1 MHAFDSWGGGLDNLD
16 PLYQTPLRDGWNAWL
31 RSPTGGDYDSPA
43 EVAAKW
49 GAANL
54 RALGN
59 WGNLSTVSLT
69 MWKGLPSDGKAMRLK
84 RDWAAYLSSLEDE
97 YFERM
102 RSFVRGLGTKALLVG
117 TQTNYL
123 WLPHWTMRRMD
134 VFDVHICKPAVSIPF
149 QACSCSSFPV
159 PAVLCRSCML
169 TEMGLPLPA
178 QIRTAT
184 RAQRPA
190 RSSTTATICRRSART
205 PRGRARC
212 LAGRWTLPTRP
223 SRS

>member
-43 EVAAKW
+43 EVAAAW

-54 RALGN
+54 RALGA

-69 MWKGLPSDGKAMRLK
+69 MWKGLPSDGNATRLK

-102 RSFVRGLGTKALLVG
+102 RSFVRGLGTRALLVG

-123 WLPHWTMRRMD
+123 WLPHWTMRKMD
-134 VFDVHICKPAVSIPF
+134 VFDVHICKLIVPIPF
-149 QACSCSSFPV
+149 KLAPVRRFLSRLCFAALAC
-159 PAVLCRSCML
+159 
-169 TEMGLPLPA
+169 
-178 QIRTAT
+178 
-184 RAQRPA
+184 
-190 RSSTTATICRRSART
+190 
-205 PRGRARC
+205 
-212 LAGRWTLPTRP
+212 
-223 SRS
+223 

>member
-43 EVAAKW
+43 AVAAAW

-54 RALGN
+54 RALGA

-69 MWKGLPSDGKAMRLK
+69 MWKVLPSDGKATRLK

-102 RSFVRGLGTKALLVG
+102 RSFVRGLGTRALLVG

-134 VFDVHICKPAVSIPF
+134 VFDVHICKHSVKLLFKLAPVRRFLSRLCFAAL
-149 QACSCSSFPV
+149 AC
-159 PAVLCRSCML
+159 
-169 TEMGLPLPA
+169 
-178 QIRTAT
+178 
-184 RAQRPA
+184 
-190 RSSTTATICRRSART
+190 
-205 PRGRARC
+205 
-212 LAGRWTLPTRP
+212 
-223 SRS
+223 